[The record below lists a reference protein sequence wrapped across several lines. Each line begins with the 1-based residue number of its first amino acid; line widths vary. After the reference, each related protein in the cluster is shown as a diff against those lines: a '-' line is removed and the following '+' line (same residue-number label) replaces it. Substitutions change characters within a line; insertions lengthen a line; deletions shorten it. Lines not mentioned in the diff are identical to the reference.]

1 MAQTIMCDFDGCEAE
16 HDLIV
21 SLHTNGDTSAF
32 CFEHMVLFCQSY
44 IAQWEE
50 ANPPAPPVEDDEPEP
65 EPAPAP
71 AELAELLELP
81 GAVEPERDYFAEPY
95 GSRPGE
101 TGELLEREPAA
112 GQLDRDDANW
122 MDDVHGPADP
132 NPPVEPDPGVA
143 QVVKRGT
150 SPSRRAHEARRRE
163 KARQSAAGSDPE

>member
-21 SLHTNGDTSAF
+21 SLHANGDTSAF

-50 ANPPAPPVEDDEPEP
+50 ANPPAPPVGDDEPEP

-81 GAVEPERDYFAEPY
+81 GTVEPERDYFAEPY

-101 TGELLEREPAA
+101 TGELLEREPEA
-112 GQLDRDDANW
+112 GQA
-122 MDDVHGPADP
+122 
-132 NPPVEPDPGVA
+132 PDPGVA